1 MIDTVGSS
9 WVSAVNQ
16 VYQTA
21 PRTKTKAVEEMAGRT
36 AETQDTLTLSEE
48 GRKSLLMSRLFD
60 VEPGKPITLKDMKA
74 FAEKKLDSFGE
85 GFRALM
91 RGNDIDMSEPIT
103 LAHEYGTG
111 RVVVTNDHPQA
122 DKIEELLAKNPDL
135 SNQYTAA
142 TSTLALIKHGEEH
155 SKFAQAYAKDPQAA
169 VAQYAYLFDTR
180 WDTCVTF
187 AGDDADVAY
196 NRVPKQ

>member
-21 PRTKTKAVEEMAGRT
+21 PRTKTKAVEEMAGRM
-36 AETQDTLTLSEE
+36 AETHDTLTLSED
-48 GRKSLLMSRLFD
+48 GQKSLLMSRLFD

-74 FAEKKLDSFGE
+74 FAEKKLDSFGD

-91 RGNDIDMSEPIT
+91 RGNDIDMSQPIT
-103 LAHEYGTG
+103 LDHEYGTG
-111 RVVVTNDHPQA
+111 RVIVTNDHPQA
-122 DKIEELLAKNPDL
+122 ERIEKLLAENPDL

-142 TSTLALIKHGEEH
+142 TATLALIKHGEEH
-155 SKFAQAYAKDPQAA
+155 SKFAEAYAKDPQAA
-169 VAQYAYLFDTR
+169 VAQYSYLFDTR
-180 WDTCVTF
+180 WDTSVTF
-187 AGDDADVAY
+187 TGDDTQVDY